1 MNLSLHRAA
10 AGTAAV
16 SRLRQS
22 RLVALLPGVL
32 LAVLAFLVVEE
43 GLPRTV
49 LLIAAA
55 VATLVALYAISG
67 RKVDFTE
74 VMEVFGRGDY
84 ALAAPSLRV
93 LAERGDVRAQTNLGY
108 LYAYGL
114 GVRQDSKLA
123 VRWYRKAANRGYAP
137 AQYNL
142 AHMHRD
148 GRGCERSE
156 EEAVRWYHQAAGHDF
171 APALC
176 SLGYVYET
184 GRAVPR
190 SKETA
195 AGWYYKAG
203 VHFLRD
209 GERTEAR
216 TMLQAIERLS
226 RDHPF
231 ASELRAQLG
240 TKD

>member
-1 MNLSLHRAA
+1 MNLSLHRAVGGA
-10 AGTAAV
+10 AAAPRA
-16 SRLRQS
+16 RLT
-22 RLVALLPGVL
+22 RLIALLPGVL
-32 LAVLAFLVVEE
+32 LAALAFVVVGT

-49 LLIAAA
+49 LLVAAA
-55 VATLVALYAISG
+55 IAVVVGLYAIGG
-67 RKVDFTE
+67 RRMDFAQA
-74 VMEVFGRGDY
+74 MEAFAHGDH
-84 ALAAPSLRV
+84 AVAAPPLLA

-114 GVRQDSKLA
+114 GVRKDETLA
-123 VRWYRKAANRGYAP
+123 VRWYRKAAHRGYAP

-142 AHMHRD
+142 AHMYLD

-156 EEAVRWYHQAAGHDF
+156 EEAVRWYHQSAGHDF

-176 SLGYVYET
+176 SLGYAYEK
-184 GRAVPR
+184 GRTVPR

-209 GERTEAR
+209 GERAEA
-216 TMLQAIERLS
+216 TAMLRAIERLS
-226 RDHPF
+226 SDHPF
-231 ASELRAQLG
+231 ASELRTELG
-240 TKD
+240 IKD